1 MGNSY
6 FFNLKSTDYRL
17 CYAVVTDAPA
27 HIQELSKLV
36 ANPHSGAVVTFC
48 GDVRDHDGGK
58 EVASLLYEIHPS
70 APEQIKL
77 ITESIIGRFEIEK
90 VAVAHR
96 YGDIAI
102 GETAFAVAVSAA
114 HRQAAFDACAAIV
127 DEVKAKLPIWKHQK
141 FTDGTDQWVNCA

>member
-1 MGNSY
+1 MPE
-6 FFNLKSTDYRL
+6 LV
-17 CYAVVTDAPA
+17 YAVITDAPV
-27 HIQELSKLV
+27 HIQQLSKLV

-70 APEQIKL
+70 APEQIKV
-77 ITESIIGRFEIEK
+77 ITQSVIGRFEIEK

-96 YGDIAI
+96 YGQIPI

-141 FTDGTDQWVNCA
+141 FTDGSDEWVNCA

>member
-1 MGNSY
+1 MPV
-6 FFNLKSTDYRL
+6 LV
-17 CYAVVTDAPA
+17 YAVITDAPV

-141 FTDGTDQWVNCA
+141 FTDGSDEWVNCA

>member
-1 MGNSY
+1 MPE
-6 FFNLKSTDYRL
+6 LI
-17 CYAVVTDAPA
+17 YAVVTDAPV

-77 ITESIIGRFEIEK
+77 ITQSIIGRFEIEK

-96 YGDIAI
+96 FGQIPI

-114 HRQAAFDACAAIV
+114 HRQAAFDACGAIV

-141 FTDGTDQWVNCA
+141 FTDGSDEWVNCA

>member
-1 MGNSY
+1 MPE
-6 FFNLKSTDYRL
+6 LV
-17 CYAVVTDAPA
+17 YAVVTDAPV

-70 APEQIKL
+70 APEQIKV
-77 ITESIIGRFEIEK
+77 ITQSVMGRFEIEK

-114 HRQAAFDACAAIV
+114 HRQAAFDACSAIV

-141 FTDGTDQWVNCA
+141 FTDGSDEWVNCA

>member
-1 MGNSY
+1 MPE
-6 FFNLKSTDYRL
+6 LV
-17 CYAVVTDAPA
+17 YAVVTDEPI

-58 EVASLLYEIHPS
+58 EVAALLYEIHPS

-77 ITESIIGRFEIEK
+77 ITQSVIGNYVIEK

-96 YGDIAI
+96 FGDIAI

-114 HRQAAFDACAAIV
+114 HRQAAFDACSAIV

-141 FTDGTDQWVNCA
+141 FTDGSDEWVNCA

>member
-1 MGNSY
+1 MPE
-6 FFNLKSTDYRL
+6 LV
-17 CYAVVTDAPA
+17 YAVVTDAPV

-77 ITESIIGRFEIEK
+77 ITESIIGGFEIEK

-141 FTDGTDQWVNCA
+141 FTDGSDEWVNCA

>member
-1 MGNSY
+1 MPE
-6 FFNLKSTDYRL
+6 LV
-17 CYAVVTDAPA
+17 YAVVTDAPG

-58 EVASLLYEIHPS
+58 EVASLIYEIHPS
-70 APEQIKL
+70 APEQIKV
-77 ITESIIGRFEIEK
+77 ITESIMGRFEIVK

-127 DEVKAKLPIWKHQK
+127 GEVKAKLPIWKHQK
-141 FTDGTDQWVNCA
+141 FTDGSDEWVNCA

>member
-1 MGNSY
+1 MPE
-6 FFNLKSTDYRL
+6 LV
-17 CYAVVTDAPA
+17 YAVVTDAPV

-36 ANPHSGAVVTFC
+36 ANPHSGAIVTFC

-77 ITESIIGRFEIEK
+77 ITESVIGRFEIEK

-96 YGDIAI
+96 YGQIPS

-141 FTDGTDQWVNCA
+141 FTDGSDEWVNCA

>member
-1 MGNSY
+1 MPE
-6 FFNLKSTDYRL
+6 LV
-17 CYAVVTDAPA
+17 YAVVTDAPVNIA
-27 HIQELSKLV
+27 ELSKLV
-36 ANPHSGAVVTFC
+36 TNPHIGAVVTFC
-48 GDVRDHDGGK
+48 GDVRNHDGGK

-77 ITESIIGRFEIEK
+77 ITQALIGQFDIEK

-96 YGDIAI
+96 FGEIAI

>member
-1 MGNSY
+1 MPE
-6 FFNLKSTDYRL
+6 LV
-17 CYAVVTDAPA
+17 YAVVTDAPV

-127 DEVKAKLPIWKHQK
+127 DDVKAKLPIWKHQK
-141 FTDGTDQWVNCA
+141 FTDGSDEWVNCA

>member
-1 MGNSY
+1 MPE
-6 FFNLKSTDYRL
+6 LV
-17 CYAVVTDAPA
+17 YAVVTDVPV

-141 FTDGTDQWVNCA
+141 FTDGSDEWVNCA

>member
-1 MGNSY
+1 MPE
-6 FFNLKSTDYRL
+6 LV
-17 CYAVVTDAPA
+17 YAVVTNAPV

-48 GDVRDHDGGK
+48 GDVRNHDGGK

-77 ITESIIGRFEIEK
+77 ITQSVMGRFEIEK

-114 HRQAAFDACAAIV
+114 HRQAAFDACSAIV

-141 FTDGTDQWVNCA
+141 FTDGSDEWVNCA

>member
-1 MGNSY
+1 MPE
-6 FFNLKSTDYRL
+6 LV
-17 CYAVVTDAPA
+17 YAVVTDAPV

-70 APEQIKL
+70 APEQIKV
-77 ITESIIGRFEIEK
+77 ITQSVIGRFEIEK

-96 YGDIAI
+96 SGDIAI

-114 HRQAAFDACAAIV
+114 HRQPAFDACAAIV

-141 FTDGTDQWVNCA
+141 FTDGSDEWVNCA

>member
-1 MGNSY
+1 MPE
-6 FFNLKSTDYRL
+6 LV
-17 CYAVVTDAPA
+17 YAVVTDVPV

-48 GDVRDHDGGK
+48 GDVRNHDGGK

-114 HRQAAFDACAAIV
+114 HRQAAFDACSAIV

>member
-1 MGNSY
+1 MPEIV
-6 FFNLKSTDYRL
+6 
-17 CYAVVTDAPA
+17 YAVVTDAPV

-77 ITESIIGRFEIEK
+77 ITQSVIGRFEIEK

-96 YGDIAI
+96 FGAIAI
-102 GETAFAVAVSAA
+102 GETAFAVAVSAP
-114 HRQAAFDACAAIV
+114 HRRAAFDACSAIV

-141 FTDGTDQWVNCA
+141 FTDGSDEWVNCA

>member
-1 MGNSY
+1 MPE
-6 FFNLKSTDYRL
+6 LV
-17 CYAVVTDAPA
+17 YAVVTDAPV

-70 APEQIKL
+70 APEQIKV
-77 ITESIIGRFEIEK
+77 ITESIMGRFEIEK

-96 YGDIAI
+96 YGQIPI
-102 GETAFAVAVSAA
+102 GETAFAVVVSAA

-141 FTDGTDQWVNCA
+141 FTDGSDEWVNCA

>member
-1 MGNSY
+1 MPE
-6 FFNLKSTDYRL
+6 LV
-17 CYAVVTDAPA
+17 YAVVTDAPV

-48 GDVRDHDGGK
+48 GDVRNHDGGK

-70 APEQIKL
+70 ASEQIKL
-77 ITESIIGRFEIEK
+77 ITQSVIGRFEIEK

-141 FTDGTDQWVNCA
+141 FTDGSDEWVNCA

>member
-1 MGNSY
+1 MPE
-6 FFNLKSTDYRL
+6 LV
-17 CYAVVTDAPA
+17 YAVVTDAPV

-36 ANPHSGAVVTFC
+36 ANPHSGAIVTFC
-48 GDVRDHDGGK
+48 GDVRNHDGGK

-77 ITESIIGRFEIEK
+77 ITQSIMGRFEIEK

-141 FTDGTDQWVNCA
+141 FTDGSDEWVNCA

>member
-1 MGNSY
+1 MPE
-6 FFNLKSTDYRL
+6 LV
-17 CYAVVTDAPA
+17 YAVVTDAPV

-58 EVASLLYEIHPS
+58 EVASLIYEIHPS
-70 APEQIKL
+70 APEQIKV
-77 ITESIIGRFEIEK
+77 ITESIMGRFEIEK

-141 FTDGTDQWVNCA
+141 FTDGSDEWVNCA

>member
-1 MGNSY
+1 MPE
-6 FFNLKSTDYRL
+6 LI
-17 CYAVVTDAPA
+17 YAVVTDAPV

-36 ANPHSGAVVTFC
+36 SNPHSGAVVTFC

-58 EVASLLYEIHPS
+58 EVASLLYEVHPS

-77 ITESIIGRFEIEK
+77 ITESVIGRFEIEK

-96 YGDIAI
+96 YGQIPI

-141 FTDGTDQWVNCA
+141 FTDGSDEWVNCA

>member
-1 MGNSY
+1 MPE
-6 FFNLKSTDYRL
+6 LV
-17 CYAVVTDAPA
+17 YAVVTDAPV
-27 HIQELSKLV
+27 HIAELSKLV
-36 ANPHSGAVVTFC
+36 TNPHSGAVVTFC

-114 HRQAAFDACAAIV
+114 HRQAAFDACSAIV
-127 DEVKAKLPIWKHQK
+127 DEVKAKLPIWKQQK

>member
-1 MGNSY
+1 MPE
-6 FFNLKSTDYRL
+6 LV
-17 CYAVVTDAPA
+17 YAVVTDAPV

-77 ITESIIGRFEIEK
+77 ITQSVIGRFEIEK

>member
-1 MGNSY
+1 MPE
-6 FFNLKSTDYRL
+6 LV
-17 CYAVVTDAPA
+17 YAVVTDAPV

-48 GDVRDHDGGK
+48 GDVRDHDDGK

-77 ITESIIGRFEIEK
+77 ITQSIMGRFEIEK

-141 FTDGTDQWVNCA
+141 FTDGSDEWVNCA

>member
-1 MGNSY
+1 MPE
-6 FFNLKSTDYRL
+6 LV
-17 CYAVVTDAPA
+17 YAVVTDVPV

-48 GDVRDHDGGK
+48 GDVRNHDGGK

-70 APEQIKL
+70 ASEQIKL
-77 ITESIIGRFEIEK
+77 ITQSIVGRFEIEK

>member
-1 MGNSY
+1 MPE
-6 FFNLKSTDYRL
+6 LV
-17 CYAVVTDAPA
+17 YAVVTDAPV

-77 ITESIIGRFEIEK
+77 ITQSIMGRFEIEK

-114 HRQAAFDACAAIV
+114 HRQAAFDACSAIV
-127 DEVKAKLPIWKHQK
+127 NAVKDQLPIWKHQK
-141 FTDGTDQWVNCA
+141 FTDGSDEWVNCA

>member
-1 MGNSY
+1 MPE
-6 FFNLKSTDYRL
+6 LV
-17 CYAVVTDAPA
+17 YAVVTNAPV

-48 GDVRDHDGGK
+48 GDVRNHDGGK

-77 ITESIIGRFEIEK
+77 ITESVMGRFEIEK

-141 FTDGTDQWVNCA
+141 FTDGSDEWVNCA

>member
-1 MGNSY
+1 MPE
-6 FFNLKSTDYRL
+6 LV
-17 CYAVVTDAPA
+17 YAVVTDAPV

-36 ANPHSGAVVTFC
+36 SNPHSGAVVTFC

-58 EVASLLYEIHPS
+58 EVASLLYEVHPS
-70 APEQIKL
+70 APEQIKV
-77 ITESIIGRFEIEK
+77 ITQSVIGRFEIEK

-96 YGDIAI
+96 FGQIPI

-141 FTDGTDQWVNCA
+141 FTDGSDEWVNCA

>member
-1 MGNSY
+1 MPE
-6 FFNLKSTDYRL
+6 LV
-17 CYAVVTDAPA
+17 YAVVTDAPI
-27 HIQELSKLV
+27 HIHELSKLV

-58 EVASLLYEIHPS
+58 EVAALLYEIHPS

-77 ITESIIGRFEIEK
+77 ITQSVIGRFEIEN

-96 YGDIAI
+96 FGDIAI

-114 HRQAAFDACAAIV
+114 HRQAAFDACSAIV

-141 FTDGTDQWVNCA
+141 FTDGTDEWVNCA

>member
-1 MGNSY
+1 MPE
-6 FFNLKSTDYRL
+6 LV
-17 CYAVVTDAPA
+17 YAVVTDAPV

-48 GDVRDHDGGK
+48 GDVRNHDGGK

-77 ITESIIGRFEIEK
+77 ITESVMGRFEIEK

-141 FTDGTDQWVNCA
+141 FTDGSDEWVNCA

>member
-1 MGNSY
+1 MPE
-6 FFNLKSTDYRL
+6 LV
-17 CYAVVTDAPA
+17 YAVVTDAPV

-48 GDVRDHDGGK
+48 GDVRNHDGGK

-70 APEQIKL
+70 APEQIKV
-77 ITESIIGRFEIEK
+77 ITQSIMGRFEIEK

-141 FTDGTDQWVNCA
+141 FTDGSDEWVNCA

>member
-1 MGNSY
+1 MPE
-6 FFNLKSTDYRL
+6 LV
-17 CYAVVTDAPA
+17 YAVVTDAPV

-77 ITESIIGRFEIEK
+77 ITQSIIGRFEIEK

-96 YGDIAI
+96 FGQIPI

-141 FTDGTDQWVNCA
+141 FTDGSDEWVNCA

>member
-1 MGNSY
+1 MPE
-6 FFNLKSTDYRL
+6 LV
-17 CYAVVTDAPA
+17 YAVVTDAPV

-77 ITESIIGRFEIEK
+77 ITQSIMGRFEIEK

-96 YGDIAI
+96 YGNIAI

-141 FTDGTDQWVNCA
+141 FTDGSDEWVNCA

>member
-1 MGNSY
+1 MPE
-6 FFNLKSTDYRL
+6 LV
-17 CYAVVTDAPA
+17 YAVVTDAPV

-48 GDVRDHDGGK
+48 GDVRDHDGGR

-77 ITESIIGRFEIEK
+77 ITESIMGRFEIEK
-90 VAVAHR
+90 VAIAHR

-127 DEVKAKLPIWKHQK
+127 DDVKAKLPIWKHQK
-141 FTDGTDQWVNCA
+141 FTDGSDEWVNCA

>member
-1 MGNSY
+1 MPE
-6 FFNLKSTDYRL
+6 LV
-17 CYAVVTDAPA
+17 YAVVTDAPV

-77 ITESIIGRFEIEK
+77 ITQSVIGRFEIEK

-96 YGDIAI
+96 FGAIAI
-102 GETAFAVAVSAA
+102 GETAFAVAVSAP
-114 HRQAAFDACAAIV
+114 HRRAAFDACSAIV

-141 FTDGTDQWVNCA
+141 FTDGSDEWVNCA

>member
-1 MGNSY
+1 MPE
-6 FFNLKSTDYRL
+6 LV
-17 CYAVVTDAPA
+17 YAVVTNAPV

-77 ITESIIGRFEIEK
+77 ITQSVIGRFEIEK

-141 FTDGTDQWVNCA
+141 FTDGSDEWVNCA